1 MKECKAANGIA
12 ASLDNAMRGNSL
24 TKSGWLAPMSHPC
37 LRSDLRGVRCSS
49 DGSERAAS
57 APHQLQSRKDR
68 DHGDHGLQLV
78 GGNFACEQAS
88 RDKPITANTNPK
100 SKSVP
105 TTWAGVISE

>member
-1 MKECKAANGIA
+1 MTERKTANGVA
-12 ASLDNAMRGNSL
+12 ASFDTAIRGNSF
-24 TKSGWLAPMSHPC
+24 TKSEWLARMSGTC

-100 SKSVP
+100 RKSVP
-105 TTWAGVISE
+105 PTCAGA